1 MTNEEITRSLD
12 SLVFQLK
19 LSTNVEDHDMLK
31 SFKHILL
38 DAYKLGYN
46 KAEEDMMKRITENL
60 FKKEYKINLNK

>member
-19 LSTNVEDHDMLK
+19 LLTNVEDQDILK

-46 KAEEDMMKRITENL
+46 KAEEDMIKRVTENL
-60 FKKEYKINLNK
+60 FNIQYKNKFK

>member
-1 MTNEEITRSLD
+1 MTNEELTRSLD

-19 LSTNVEDHDMLK
+19 LSTGTEDQEILK

-46 KAEEDMMKRITENL
+46 KTEEDIIKRVTENL
-60 FKKEYKINLNK
+60 FKVEYKNKYYK

>member
-19 LSTNVEDHDMLK
+19 LLTNVEDQDILK

-46 KAEEDMMKRITENL
+46 KAEEDMIKRVTENL
-60 FKKEYKINLNK
+60 FKIQYKNKFK

>member
-1 MTNEEITRSLD
+1 MTNEDITRNLD

-19 LSTNVEDHDMLK
+19 LSANVEDQDILK

-46 KAEEDMMKRITENL
+46 KAEEDMIKRVTENL
-60 FKKEYKINLNK
+60 FKIQYKNKFK